1 MSLVEHS
8 AVELRALIQSR
19 QISPV
24 ELLDD
29 CIARMQALN
38 PAVNALCATDFER
51 ARSAA
56 KLAEEQVGRRS
67 QLPLL
72 HGLPLGV
79 TELQA
84 TEGLLTTRGFA
95 DVLEIARER
104 KYELYDLFLEMPAP
118 LVPRPWRA
126 EAIERLAGFLAQYRQ
141 RHAKAA

>member
-38 PAVNALCATDFER
+38 PAVNALCASDFER
-51 ARSAA
+51 ARIAA

-79 TELQA
+79 KDLQA
-84 TEGLLTTRGFA
+84 TEGLLTTSGNVRLRGLCLSKTMPSWPGYA
-95 DVLEIARER
+95 AR
-104 KYELYDLFLEMPAP
+104 A
-118 LVPRPWRA
+118 
-126 EAIERLAGFLAQYRQ
+126 RL
-141 RHAKAA
+141 